1 MENTEKKNKVL
12 TRGLS
17 YLLVAT
23 ITAAI
28 TLGLAA
34 CTFFGPQITLPEGYS
49 KLDYLKAILETYYID
64 IDDVDMGKVED
75 AAAGAM
81 VDALGDR
88 WSYYVSAEEYAS
100 LKEQNANSYVGIGVT
115 VQAREDEQGFTITQV
130 EPGGS
135 AQAGGVMPGD
145 ILIAAD
151 GTSFIGADVSEAGKI
166 IKGAAGTKVSVTV
179 MRDGVEMTFELT
191 RQVIRTV
198 VAEGVM
204 LEGNVGLISINNFN
218 DRCFQ
223 ETKAAIESLLEQGA
237 TSLIFDLRN
246 NPGGYKHELVKLL
259 DYLLPEGDLFHSVDY
274 TGKKE
279 TDTSDASCLKMPMA
293 VLINKNSYSAAEFF
307 AAALNE
313 YDWAI
318 VAGDPTSGKGNF
330 QYTFDLPDG
339 SGVGLSVG
347 KYYTPNGVSLAEQG
361 GLIPEVL
368 VEIDDELAA
377 KIYADLVPPAEDPQI
392 QAAVKALTESAAG
405 TN

>member
-1 MENTEKKNKVL
+1 MEKKNKVL
-12 TRGLS
+12 TKALS
-17 YLLVAT
+17 YVLVVV
-23 ITAAI
+23 ITVAV

-34 CTFFGPQITLPEGYS
+34 CTIYGPTVTLPQGYS
-49 KLDYLKAILETYYID
+49 KLDYLKALLEAYYID

-75 AAAGAM
+75 AAASAM

-88 WSYYVSAEEYAS
+88 WSYYVSAEEYAA

-115 VQAREDEQGFTITQV
+115 VQVREDGQGFDVTQV

-135 AQAGGVMPGD
+135 AQAGGIQPGD
-145 ILIAAD
+145 VLIAAE
-151 GTSFIGADVSEAGKI
+151 GTSFIDADINEASKI
-166 IKGAAGTKVSVTV
+166 IKGKAGTKVSVTV
-179 MRDGVEMTFELT
+179 LRNGEELTFTLT
-191 RQVIRTV
+191 RQVIRTQ
-198 VAEGVM
+198 VAAGEM
-204 LEGNVGLISINNFN
+204 LEGNIGLVSINNFN
-218 DRCFQ
+218 DRCAQ

-246 NPGGYKHELVKLL
+246 NPGGYKHELVNIL

-274 TGKKE
+274 SGKKE
-279 TDTSDASCLKMPMA
+279 TDTSDAKCLQMPMA

-307 AAALNE
+307 AAALEE
-313 YDWAI
+313 YNWAT
-318 VAGDPTSGKGNF
+318 VVGDPTSGKGNF

-361 GLIPEVL
+361 GLVPEVL
-368 VEIDDELAA
+368 VEISDELAA

-392 QAAVKALTESAAG
+392 QAAVKVLTEG
-405 TN
+405 TK